1 MENRSE
7 GKLRILYLRDIL
19 SACDSAERA
28 ITMAELLSLLGSRGV
43 FAERK
48 SVYEDLK
55 LLRRYGMKIGRTC
68 RGRYSRYYQEK

>member
-1 MENRSE
+1 MEKRSD
-7 GKLRILYLRDIL
+7 GKLRILHLRDIMNG
-19 SACDSAERA
+19 CDGVERA
-28 ITMAELLSLLGSRGV
+28 ITMAELLSLLGDRGV

>member
-1 MENRSE
+1 MENRSD
-7 GKLRILYLRDIL
+7 GKLRILHLRDIMNG
-19 SACDSAERA
+19 CDGVERA
-28 ITMAELLSLLGSRGV
+28 ITMAELLSLLGDRGV